1 MECAVQGGSFLLRK
15 DNRIRINRNINVP
28 QVRLIDQ
35 NGVMVGIMPTFE
47 AAARARNAGLDL
59 VEIAPTAKPPVC
71 KIMDFSKYLY
81 EKDKQEKENRKK
93 QKTGGLKEIRLNP
106 RIGENDL
113 QTKIRQMDKFLQEHN
128 KVRVTVV
135 FRGRENQHKDLGE
148 NILDRI
154 CEALSAV
161 GAREGK
167 SQLLGNRMSITIAP
181 QTGKAQPKQPANP
194 PKIVPQEEK

>member
-1 MECAVQGGSFLLRK
+1 MLRK

-128 KVRVTVV
+128 KVRITVV

-154 CEALSAV
+154 CEALSAS
-161 GAREGK
+161 GAKEGK
-167 SQLLGNRMSITIAP
+167 PQLLGNRMSITIAP

>member
-1 MECAVQGGSFLLRK
+1 MLRK
-15 DNRIRINRNINVP
+15 DNRIRINRNINAP

-35 NGVMVGIMPTFE
+35 NGVMVGILSAYE
-47 AAARARNAGLDL
+47 ALGKARAAGLDL

-135 FRGRENQHKDLGE
+135 FRGRENQHKELGE
-148 NILDRI
+148 GILDRI
-154 CEALSAV
+154 SEALSAT
-161 GAREGK
+161 GSREGK
-167 SQLLGNRMSITIAP
+167 PQLLGNRMSITIAP
-181 QTGKAQPKQPANP
+181 QTGSKSQPKNS
-194 PKIVPQEEK
+194 PKIVAKEAKEGE

>member
-1 MECAVQGGSFLLRK
+1 MLRK

-154 CEALSAV
+154 CESLSAV

-181 QTGKAQPKQPANP
+181 QTGKPQPKPANP
-194 PKIVPQEEK
+194 PKIVPQEEN

>member
-1 MECAVQGGSFLLRK
+1 MLRNDK
-15 DNRIRINRNINVP
+15 RIRINRNINAP

-35 NGVMVGIMPTFE
+35 NGVMVGIRSTYE
-47 AAARARNAGLDL
+47 AAAMARNAGLDL

-71 KIMDFSKYLY
+71 KIMDFSKFLY

-93 QKTGGLKEIRLNP
+93 QKSGGLKEIRLNP

-113 QTKIRQMDKFLQEHN
+113 QTKIRQMERFLQERN

-135 FRGRENQHKDLGE
+135 FRGRENQHKEIGE
-148 NILDRI
+148 DILNRI
-154 CEALSAV
+154 CEMLSAS
-161 GAREGK
+161 GAQEGK

-181 QTGKAQPKQPANP
+181 QVSGKTQQAQPQNK
-194 PKIVPQEEK
+194 PKIVQDGAGKDE